1 MCVCVYDRVLPA
13 VSFMRLCSSIR
24 LIHESVNMN
33 AWLATMVGFGCHPCV
48 FPALVCI
55 DYQNILCP
63 SSPLLFLLI
72 LILHSHHHLFSPHHI
87 TSHRYIRSLSEAMRP
102 ENFDLLSG
110 EYHRDKRD
118 KAKEKERLTGI
129 AEGRP
134 MDSDDNNRP
143 MLVSEAVKK
152 APYAPTVEPAH
163 ISSASTSASATASH
177 PTPPSPPTAA
187 FTPTVPTPVQTT
199 VPVSA
204 PIVSPVPAS
213 IPAPHVPQ
221 IPPTS
226 TALPASLPL
235 PTPTSPSLSIP
246 ASVPVPVPA
255 PMSSGR
261 PPTVPPHHTPPLV
274 PPVADLLSKGSI
286 TGLTGIAEVSNRAK
300 VSHVPFDGTLPPLGA
315 PDSDPSVAESEDEL
329 SPNEAPYRRKWGSK
343 TDGGDTSDREGSEKE
358 VAISME
364 GDATLREWMK
374 TAQVL

>member
-1 MCVCVYDRVLPA
+1 
-13 VSFMRLCSSIR
+13 
-24 LIHESVNMN
+24 
-33 AWLATMVGFGCHPCV
+33 
-48 FPALVCI
+48 
-55 DYQNILCP
+55 
-63 SSPLLFLLI
+63 
-72 LILHSHHHLFSPHHI
+72 
-87 TSHRYIRSLSEAMRP
+87 MRP

-143 MLVSEAVKK
+143 MLLSEAVKK

-163 ISSASTSASATASH
+163 TSSASASPSATSSH

-187 FTPTVPTPVQTT
+187 FTPTLPTPVHTT

-226 TALPASLPL
+226 TALPAS
-235 PTPTSPSLSIP
+235 
-246 ASVPVPVPA
+246 VPVSVPA

-274 PPVADLLSKGSI
+274 PPVADLLNKGSV

-300 VSHVPFDGTLPPLGA
+300 VSHVPFDGTLPLLGA
-315 PDSDPSVAESEDEL
+315 PDSDPSVAESEDEQ

-343 TDGGDTSDREGSEKE
+343 TDGGDTSDREGSEKGD
-358 VAISME
+358 AISME

-374 TAQVL
+374 TAQVLQSLTCHTLLCYALLCHPMLCYSVPCDVISFIRCTNPF